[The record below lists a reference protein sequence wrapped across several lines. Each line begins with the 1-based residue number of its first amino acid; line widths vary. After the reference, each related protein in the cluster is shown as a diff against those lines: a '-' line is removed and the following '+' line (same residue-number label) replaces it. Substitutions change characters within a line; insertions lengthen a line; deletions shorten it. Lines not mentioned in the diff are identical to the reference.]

1 MKLKLG
7 DTVKIIA
14 GREKGKFGKITQINK
29 SSNKVIVEGL
39 NLNLKHQKPATREE
53 SGSIIQ
59 KEAPIHSSNVMLCDS
74 NNIASRIKIIK
85 VQKNTERVS
94 RKTGEKI

>member
-7 DTVKIIA
+7 DTVKIIS

-29 SSNKVIVEGL
+29 LNNKVIIEGM
-39 NLNLKHQKPATREE
+39 NVNLKHQKPTTREE

-74 NNIASRIKIIK
+74 NNIASRIRIFKF
-85 VQKNTERVS
+85 QKNTERIS